1 MREPM
6 YLLDFRRMSVEKI
19 DHPEPP
25 AGIDI
30 GALAVPEAARSA
42 EITFAVCG
50 STPALEVVDLQLRL

>member
-19 DHPEPP
+19 DRPEPP
-25 AGIDI
+25 AGIDTGVL
-30 GALAVPEAARSA
+30 GAPQDARSP

-50 STPALEVVDLQLRL
+50 SEPTSEDEE

>member
-6 YLLDFRRMSVEKI
+6 YLLDFRRMSVERI

-25 AGIDI
+25 VGIDTA
-30 GALAVPEAARSA
+30 ALDVPEDARSA

-50 STPALEVVDLQLRL
+50 LEPASENEE